1 MHGISS
7 QQMFLTLDGFVLS
20 TEFRLSFYS
29 HSHPAGVPE
38 LRKEAHNQEQKKHQQ
53 QMGPGT
59 KDSET
64 GYSLGSPAA
73 SLVLG
78 PSTEPPQSPGSANTS
93 LY

>member
-7 QQMFLTLDGFVLS
+7 QQQLLTPDGFVLV
-20 TEFRLSFYS
+20 TEFRFSFYS
-29 HSHPAGVPE
+29 HSCPAGVPE
-38 LRKEAHNQEQKKHQQ
+38 MGKEAHNQGQKKYRQ

-64 GYSLGSPAA
+64 GCSLGSPAA

-78 PSTEPPQSPGSANTS
+78 PSPGPPQSPGSANNS
-93 LY
+93 PY